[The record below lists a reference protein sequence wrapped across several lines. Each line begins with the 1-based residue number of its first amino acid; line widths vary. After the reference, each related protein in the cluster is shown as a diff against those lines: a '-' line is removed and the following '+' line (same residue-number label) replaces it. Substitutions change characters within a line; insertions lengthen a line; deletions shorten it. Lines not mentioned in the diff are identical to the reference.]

1 MRIGIDCRM
10 WQEAGIGRYT
20 RNLVR
25 SLEQIDSQNEY
36 VVFLLRSDFQNL
48 EFKSNFKKVA
58 ADFKW
63 YGIKEQRVFPKLI
76 SEQKVDLMHF
86 PHFNIP
92 VLYRGKYI
100 VTIHDLIHHKFAM
113 KRASTLSPIV
123 FGIKQAAYR
132 LVFRN
137 AVNTAKKIVT
147 VSEYVKS
154 DLENMYKLAD
164 KKIVV
169 TAEGVDEGF
178 LKSVEGLSSKNTEQI
193 IKSKNVNGDY
203 IFYVGNA
210 HPHKNIEGLI
220 ESYMVIRKKYPELKL
235 VLAGKEGYFWKKIMK
250 KYDKTEGL
258 IYLGYLNDLELAA
271 FYKSAKVFVM
281 PSFEEGF
288 GIPLLEAFSA
298 GVPVLS
304 SNQASLPEVGGDACL
319 YFDPYLRGD
328 MVKKLDQILVD
339 TKMQKEN
346 VLAGKRRVKLFS
358 WKKMAADTQIL
369 YEQS

>member
-1 MRIGIDCRM
+1 M

-36 VVFLLRSDFQNL
+36 VIFLLSSDFKNL
-48 EFKSNFKKVA
+48 EFKSNFKKVE
-58 ADFKW
+58 ADFGW

-76 SEQKVDLMHF
+76 NKQKVDLMHF

-92 VLYRGKYI
+92 ILYRGKFI

-137 AVNTAKKIVT
+137 AVFRAKKIVT
-147 VSEYVKS
+147 VSKYVKK
-154 DLENMYKLAD
+154 DLEDMYKLTN
-164 KKIVV
+164 KIVV
-169 TAEGVDEGF
+169 TAEGVDESF
-178 LKSVEGLSSKNTEQI
+178 LKLLEGLSSKNIEQI
-193 IKSKNVNGDY
+193 INSKNVQGDY
-203 IFYVGNA
+203 LFYVGNA

-235 VLAGKEGYFWKKIMK
+235 VLAGKEGYFWKKIMQR
-250 KYDKTEGL
+250 YGKTEGL

-271 FYKSAKVFVM
+271 FYKGAKVFVM

-288 GIPLLEAFSA
+288 GIPILEAFSA

-328 MVKKLDQILVD
+328 MIKKLDQILID
-339 TKMQKEN
+339 TKMQKAN
-346 VLAGKRRVKLFS
+346 VLVGKRRAKLFS
-358 WKKMAADTQIL
+358 WKKMAADTRIL
-369 YEQS
+369 YEES